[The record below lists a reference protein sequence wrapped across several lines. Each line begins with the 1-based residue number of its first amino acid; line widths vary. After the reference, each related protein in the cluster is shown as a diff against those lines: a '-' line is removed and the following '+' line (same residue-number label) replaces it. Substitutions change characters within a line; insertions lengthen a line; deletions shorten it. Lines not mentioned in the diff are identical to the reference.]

1 MVLHFVIAPEIIF
14 NIILQNNFL
23 ENNMK
28 LNLHKTLLKNIV
40 VYFNIH
46 LIFFLYIFYSSCK
59 KRCRA
64 QKKKAKTLHISSFIF
79 GEEIKLQ

>member
-46 LIFFLYIFYSSCK
+46 LIFFYIYFIQVAKKDVEHRK
-59 KRCRA
+59 KRQRLC
-64 QKKKAKTLHISSFIF
+64 T
-79 GEEIKLQ
+79 